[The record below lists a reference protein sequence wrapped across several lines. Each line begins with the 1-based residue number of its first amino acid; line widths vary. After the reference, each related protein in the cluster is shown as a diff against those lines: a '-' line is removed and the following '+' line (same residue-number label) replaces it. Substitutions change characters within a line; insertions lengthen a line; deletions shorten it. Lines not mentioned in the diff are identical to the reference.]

1 MRDELYTFLHR
12 PMWTKA
18 KIRTKEAQIR
28 DLQLMMLPGAIRY
41 DKDKV
46 QSTPSDPMAEYVE
59 RLSELEADI
68 RKLKRQYLREQK
80 EVSKYIGLLPDPN
93 EADVLTARYITGLRF
108 EAIAEQCHVSE
119 PTVYRWHR
127 VGINHLGEIIPGP
140 KK

>member
-1 MRDELYTFLHR
+1 MTDKLYTFLHR

-18 KIRTKEAQIR
+18 KIRTKEAQID
-28 DLQLMMLPGAIRY
+28 DLRLMMLPGAIRY

-46 QSTPSDPMAEYVE
+46 QSTPSDPMSEYAE

-80 EVSKYIGLLPDPN
+80 EVVKYISMLPDPN
-93 EADVLTARYITGLRF
+93 ETEVLTARYISGMRF
-108 EAIAEQCHVSE
+108 DDIAKQCQVSE

-127 VGINHLGEIIPGP
+127 VGINHLTEIVP
-140 KK
+140 